1 MLHMAC
7 KQSLQLGRD
16 NAVTMRCYPA
26 QNPMDE
32 SMTET
37 RPYRPNVGIALFNAD
52 GLVFLGRRF
61 RDDGP
66 EIILP
71 GLEWQMPQV
80 GVDPGEDLQAA
91 ARRELWEETGI
102 RDAEILGESDWL
114 TYEFP
119 PFKDPNHRLAGFR
132 GQRQKWFAMRFTGR
146 EADIDPVTPRNG
158 QPAEFDAW
166 RWEQLA
172 RVPDLVVPFRREV
185 YRAVAQAF
193 SGIARSGGY

>member
-1 MLHMAC
+1 MDC
-7 KQSLQLGRD
+7 RESVQIGRD
-16 NAVTMRCYPA
+16 NAAAMRCYAIRKPTDA
-26 QNPMDE
+26 

-37 RPYRPNVGIALFNAD
+37 RPYRPNVGIALLNAE
-52 GLVFLGRRF
+52 GRVFLGRRF

-71 GLEWQMPQV
+71 GLEWQMPQG

-102 RDAEILGESDWL
+102 RDADILGGSDWL

-119 PFKDPNHRLAGFR
+119 PFEDPNHRLAHFR
-132 GQRQKWFAMRFTGR
+132 GQRQKWFAMRFKGR

-166 RWEQLA
+166 RWERLE

-193 SGIARSGGY
+193 AMFAA